1 MDISRYD
8 QPAQSNAQNTFVQT
22 YSPIPFNE
30 MMAVGQMKQ
39 QQYEQGMNALMKT
52 YEDTYNLRYIPNTK
66 DEQYIKG
73 QVIPTTKEIFDK
85 YSNEDISDPVVR
97 RQLRQELAQKIDK
110 SKVKDIQD
118 SWVGWAQNEQVKQ
131 KLAEEGKYADY
142 LDKDSSGYDTSRNGV
157 WNFHTPAKLDYRKQA
172 EDYFNNVEPDSYVN
186 SEGEIVRYV
195 NPSKIK
201 HVASGV
207 VQHFRET
214 NEGQQKLKELEASHG
229 VKLTREQG
237 DEALSQYLNE
247 VGKEK
252 VFHQV
257 AGFDPERHRANHDKP
272 VPAQPVSYS
281 PQFTLA
287 GTKDEDVPSVEDVSG
302 IKKQGFISK
311 LWDAIKERVATTED
325 RWSNRLGKTEKEIPI
340 STPAMDK
347 LMSGNIVQ
355 PNEKTLLYKQ
365 IEKQAKDMFQYKG
378 NDEKQLSG
386 LTKKYLEHFYTK
398 AHSIPVFELPTEKAA
413 SETNDLMFNKNNMST
428 NREFYDTEKA
438 LTPGNRQQYSELVKD
453 YPQSK
458 YLYNVVGAIGANN
471 PMFSSGRQV
480 NIYSKDDK
488 GQPKELV
495 KTYYMGGDEIEK
507 RKGDF
512 AHQFHEINYNII
524 GNREYDTKYYDYN
537 LGKAIPMNIKQKR
550 VDSLDGDQYKIDI
563 EFNLNNKKYEFRP
576 IDKNGD
582 DLKFQNTEDALMT
595 FKQYYDSITQSK
607 K

>member
-1 MDISRYD
+1 
-8 QPAQSNAQNTFVQT
+8 
-22 YSPIPFNE
+22 
-30 MMAVGQMKQ
+30 
-39 QQYEQGMNALMKT
+39 
-52 YEDTYNLRYIPNTK
+52 
-66 DEQYIKG
+66 
-73 QVIPTTKEIFDK
+73 
-85 YSNEDISDPVVR
+85 
-97 RQLRQELAQKIDK
+97 
-110 SKVKDIQD
+110 
-118 SWVGWAQNEQVKQ
+118 
-131 KLAEEGKYADY
+131 
-142 LDKDSSGYDTSRNGV
+142 
-157 WNFHTPAKLDYRKQA
+157 
-172 EDYFNNVEPDSYVN
+172 
-186 SEGEIVRYV
+186 
-195 NPSKIK
+195 
-201 HVASGV
+201 
-207 VQHFRET
+207 
-214 NEGQQKLKELEASHG
+214 
-229 VKLTREQG
+229 
-237 DEALSQYLNE
+237 
-247 VGKEK
+247 
-252 VFHQV
+252 
-257 AGFDPERHRANHDKP
+257 
-272 VPAQPVSYS
+272 
-281 PQFTLA
+281 
-287 GTKDEDVPSVEDVSG
+287 
-302 IKKQGFISK
+302 
-311 LWDAIKERVATTED
+311 
-325 RWSNRLGKTEKEIPI
+325 
-340 STPAMDK
+340 
-347 LMSGNIVQ
+347 MSGNIVQ